1 MSKLNVLLKNAVLS
15 SIVFLSFSVTSQ
27 EIEEVVVTATKK
39 EESVQDLAISIE
51 ALTAESLA
59 DNQVFDVSDL
69 AEITPGLETAKVI
82 GSGSGWV
89 VRGVGSGG
97 IGAGV
102 VASVVTA
109 INGHSVNDSVVAD
122 TGFMDLERVEVLK
135 GPQGTLYGRNAAN
148 GVINLIT
155 ARPTS
160 EFEGSYDIEVG
171 TYGKVT
177 TKAVVNM
184 PFSDSVKTRL
194 AVMSNKRD
202 GMVTNL
208 VTGNDF
214 DDRNDE
220 AFRLSVD
227 WDISDTTSLEFTYG
241 QQESNDTRFQEEISY
256 CAQDRFYGCNPYQRG
271 LPNVAADSRGHI
283 AGFFGF
289 LAHLHPGSIMNVYSS
304 NAVLYSSDD
313 FSEIS
318 LNREPTHDQK
328 QTVANLQLNH
338 SLSDDLLLTAK
349 VSYETREFY
358 QSGDNDQA
366 YTDDPL
372 FGSAASLGQPPITGY
387 LCFGGE
393 RQFCETVDSDRTYDF
408 SDVTMHGTQMEV
420 NLISSYD
427 GAFNYTLGIY
437 QNETRND
444 NVYLA
449 QTTGSQFFRSFDLHP
464 YSNLVQVLTGNDWSS
479 KGGVGFYQDMLTWLS
494 LAGNAL
500 GCGGSLGPAAQAA
513 CDPTLIPAYA
523 AQTAK
528 QANSLDV
535 VIPWDLTGV
544 INDQNVDDISRAI
557 YGEMYFDLSD
567 DTKLTV
573 GARFQDDEVVSTLYN
588 DTAAGSY
595 LASGCFMAENRDTCS
610 FVDVTPVADDAFTYK
625 LALQHNLSDDVMVY
639 GSYTTAIRAAGVN
652 AGDNPTTYDQEENST
667 LDFGLKSILMDG
679 SMLLN
684 MNVFNTVTDGF
695 LVAAVENTGTT
706 NTNIDA
712 EVTGFEGNMM
722 VFLSETT
729 KLEANWL
736 FLDHE
741 VTSDSMLINYL
752 NPAGAPVVQYLGAVD
767 PNGTG
772 VVTGAVHANGRV
784 LFKSAGFNCT
794 VAGLYT
800 DRCATGEPGWAESIK
815 GNSLPGSSDKSYGL
829 SLTQDFN
836 SSNGVTSA
844 RLSYRYR
851 GSFDSDI
858 FNMDRM
864 KIDAQDTMDL
874 LISYEP
880 NEGDWYAGIFVKNIR
895 DQQHLQILRPASN
908 VQGGQLFG
916 SFSDPRIWGVQFGS
930 KF

>member
-1 MSKLNVLLKNAVLS
+1 MSKLNVLLKKSILS
-15 SIVFLSFSVTSQ
+15 SIVIISFAVTAQ

-39 EESVQDLAISIE
+39 EESIQDLALSIE

-59 DNQVFDVSDL
+59 DNQVYDVSDL

-89 VRGVGSGG
+89 VRGIGSGG

-102 VASVVTA
+102 IASVVTA

-160 EFEGSYDIEVG
+160 EFEGSYDVEVG
-171 TYGKVT
+171 TYGKIT
-177 TKAVVNM
+177 TKAVINM

-227 WDISDTTSLEFTYG
+227 WDISDATSLEFTYG
-241 QQESNDTRFQEEISY
+241 QQESDDTRFQEEISY
-256 CAQDRFYGCNPYQRG
+256 CAQDQFYGCNPYVRG
-271 LPNVAADSRGHI
+271 QANVAADSRGHI
-283 AGFFGF
+283 SGFFGF
-289 LAHLHPGSIMNVYSS
+289 LAHLHPGSVTNVYSS
-304 NAVLYSSDD
+304 NAALYSSDD

-318 LNREPTHDQK
+318 LNREPTHEQK

-338 SLSDDLLLTAK
+338 DLSDDLLLTAK

-372 FGSAASLGQPPITGY
+372 LGSALSLGQPPITGY

-408 SDVTMHGTQMEV
+408 SDVNTHGTQMEV
-420 NLISSYD
+420 NLVSSYD

-464 YSNLVQVLTGNDWSS
+464 YSDLVLALTGNDWSS

-500 GCGGSLGPAAQAA
+500 GCGGALGPAAQAA
-513 CDPTLIPAYA
+513 CNPALLAPYA
-523 AQTAK
+523 AQTTK

-567 DTKLTV
+567 DTKLTL
-573 GARFQDDEVVSTLYN
+573 GARYQEDEVVSTIYN

-595 LASGCFMAENRDTCS
+595 LTSGCFLAENKDTCS
-610 FVDVTPVADDAFTYK
+610 FVDVTPVEDDAFTYK

-652 AGDNPTTYDQEENST
+652 AGDNPTTYDQEKNST

-679 SMLLN
+679 AMLLN
-684 MNVFNTVTDGF
+684 MNVFNTVSDGF
-695 LVAAVENTGTT
+695 LVAAVQNTGTK

-712 EVTGFEGNMM
+712 DIKGFEGNMM

-741 VTSDSMLINYL
+741 VTSDTMMINYL

-767 PNGTG
+767 PNMTGT
-772 VVTGAVHANGRV
+772 VTGAVHANGRV

-800 DRCATGEPGWAESIK
+800 DGCATGEPGWAESIK
-815 GNSLPGSSDKSYGL
+815 GNALPGSSDESYGL

-836 SSNGVTSA
+836 SSNAVTSA

-858 FNMDRM
+858 FNMERM
-864 KIDAQDTMDL
+864 KIDAQDTWDL

-895 DQQHLQILRPASN
+895 DQQHLQVLRPASN

>member
-1 MSKLNVLLKNAVLS
+1 MSKLNVLLKKSILS
-15 SIVFLSFSVTSQ
+15 SIVIISFAVTAQ

-39 EESVQDLAISIE
+39 EESIQDLALSIE

-59 DNQVFDVSDL
+59 DNQVYDVSDL

-89 VRGVGSGG
+89 VRGIGSGG

-102 VASVVTA
+102 IASVVTA

-160 EFEGSYDIEVG
+160 EFEGSYDVEVG
-171 TYGKVT
+171 TYGKIT
-177 TKAVVNM
+177 TKAVINM

-227 WDISDTTSLEFTYG
+227 WDISDATSLEFTYG
-241 QQESNDTRFQEEISY
+241 QQESDDTRFQEEISY
-256 CAQDRFYGCNPYQRG
+256 CAQDQFYGCNPYVRG
-271 LPNVAADSRGHI
+271 QANVAADSRGHI

-289 LAHLHPGSIMNVYSS
+289 LAHLHPGSVTNVYSS

-318 LNREPTHDQK
+318 LNREPTHEQK

-338 SLSDDLLLTAK
+338 DLSDDLLLTAK

-372 FGSAASLGQPPITGY
+372 LGSAASLGQPPITGY

-408 SDVTMHGTQMEV
+408 SDVNTHGTQMEV
-420 NLISSYD
+420 NLVSSYD

-464 YSNLVQVLTGNDWSS
+464 YSDLVLALTGNDWSS

-513 CDPTLIPAYA
+513 CNPALLAPYA
-523 AQTAK
+523 AQTTK

-567 DTKLTV
+567 DTKLTL
-573 GARFQDDEVVSTLYN
+573 GARYQEDEVVSTVYN

-595 LASGCFMAENRDTCS
+595 LTSGCFLVENKDTCS
-610 FVDVTPVADDAFTYK
+610 FVDVTPVEDDAFTYK

-652 AGDNPTTYDQEENST
+652 AGDNPTTYDQEKNST

-679 SMLLN
+679 AMLLN
-684 MNVFNTVTDGF
+684 MNVFNTVSDGF
-695 LVAAVENTGTT
+695 LVAAVQNTGTK

-712 EVTGFEGNMM
+712 DIKGFEGNMM

-741 VTSDSMLINYL
+741 VTSDTMMINYL
-752 NPAGAPVVQYLGAVD
+752 NPAGAQVAQYLGAVD
-767 PNGTG
+767 PDGTG
-772 VVTGAVHANGRV
+772 LITGAVHANGRV
-784 LFKSAGFNCT
+784 LYKSAGFNCT
-794 VAGLYT
+794 VPGLYT
-800 DRCATGEPGWAESIK
+800 SGCAGGEPGWAESIK
-815 GNSLPGSSDKSYGL
+815 GNSLPGSSDESYGL

-836 SSNGVTSA
+836 SSNAVTSA

-858 FNMDRM
+858 FNMERM
-864 KIDAQDTMDL
+864 KIDAQDTWDL

-895 DQQHLQILRPASN
+895 DQQHLQVLRPASN

>member
-59 DNQVFDVSDL
+59 DNQVYDVSDL

-256 CAQDRFYGCNPYQRG
+256 CAQDPFYGCDPYERG

-289 LAHLHPGSIMNVYSS
+289 LAHLQPGTITNVYRS
-304 NAVLYSSDD
+304 NAAAQEFSS
-313 FSEIS
+313 IR

-338 SLSDDLLLTAK
+338 DLSDDLLLTAK

-366 YTDDPL
+366 YTTDL
-372 FGSAASLGQPPITGY
+372 LLGSAVSLGQPPIEGY

-393 RQFCETVDSDRTYDF
+393 RQFCETADTDRTYDF
-408 SDVTMHGTQMEV
+408 SDVNMHGTQMEV

-464 YSNLVQVLTGNDWSS
+464 YSDLVLALTGNDWSS
-479 KGGVGFYQDMLTWLS
+479 KGGVGFYQDMLTWLN

-500 GCGGSLGPAAQAA
+500 GCAGDLGPAAQAA
-513 CDPTLIPAYA
+513 CVPTLIPAYLS
-523 AQTAK
+523 QTDK

-573 GARFQDDEVVSTLYN
+573 GARYQDDEVVSTLYN
-588 DTAAGSY
+588 DTAGGSY

-679 SMLLN
+679 AMLLN

-706 NTNIDA
+706 NTNIDT

-752 NPAGAPVVQYLGAVD
+752 NPAGAPVVRYLGAVD

-772 VVTGAVHANGRV
+772 LITGAVHANGRT

>member
-1 MSKLNVLLKNAVLS
+1 MSKLSVLLRNTILS
-15 SIVFLSFSVTSQ
+15 SIVIISFAVTAQ
-27 EIEEVVVTATKK
+27 EVEEVVVTATKK
-39 EESVQDLAISIE
+39 EESVQDIAISIE
-51 ALTAESLA
+51 AFTAESLA
-59 DNQVFDVSDL
+59 ENQVYDVSDL
-69 AEITPGLETAKVI
+69 AEITPGLETAKII
-82 GSGSGWV
+82 GSGSAWTI
-89 VRGVGSGG
+89 RGIGSGG

-109 INGHSVNDSVVAD
+109 VNGHSVNDSVVAD

-160 EFEGSYDIEVG
+160 DFEGSYDVEIG
-171 TYGKVT
+171 TYGKIT
-177 TKAVVNM
+177 TNAVVNL

-208 VTGNDF
+208 VTGNEF

-241 QQESNDTRFQEEISY
+241 QQESDDTRFQEEISY
-256 CAQDRFYGCNPYQRG
+256 CAQDQFYGCNPYELG
-271 LPNVAADSRGHI
+271 GMNVAADSRGHI

-289 LAHLHPGSIMNVYSS
+289 LAHLQPGTITNVYSS
-304 NAVLYSSDD
+304 NGPAQEFSS
-313 FSEIS
+313 IR
-318 LNREPTHDQK
+318 LNREPTHEQK

-338 SLSDDLLLTAK
+338 DLSDDLLLTAK

-366 YTDDPL
+366 YTSNPL
-372 FGSAASLGQPPITGY
+372 LGSAYSLGQPPIEGF

-393 RQFCETVDSDRTYDF
+393 RQFCELADSDRTYDF
-408 SDVTMHGTQMEV
+408 SDVNMHGTQMEV
-420 NLISSYD
+420 NIISSYD
-427 GAFNYTLGIY
+427 GPFNYTVGLY

-464 YSNLVQVLTGNDWSS
+464 YSDLVLALTGNDWSS

-500 GCGGSLGPAAQAA
+500 GCGGALGPAAQAA
-513 CDPTLIPAYA
+513 CNPALLAPYA

-528 QANSLDV
+528 QANSLDI

-544 INDQNVDDISRAI
+544 INDQNIDDISRAL

-573 GARFQDDEVVSTLYN
+573 GARYQEDEVVSHIYN
-588 DTAAGSY
+588 DTAGGSY
-595 LASGCFMAENRDTCS
+595 LATGCFMAANKDTCS
-610 FVDVTPVADDAFTYK
+610 FVDVTPVEDDAFTYK

-652 AGDNPTTYDQEENST
+652 AGDNPTTYDQEKNST
-667 LDFGLKSILMDG
+667 LDFGIKSILMDG
-679 SMLLN
+679 AMLLN
-684 MNVFNTVTDGF
+684 MNVFNTVSDGF
-695 LVAAVENTGTT
+695 LVAAVQNVGTT
-706 NTNIDA
+706 NTNVDA
-712 EVTGFEGNMM
+712 EATGLEGNMM

-741 VTSDSMLINYL
+741 VTSDTMMVNYL

-767 PNGTG
+767 PDGTG
-772 VVTGAVHANGRV
+772 LITGAVHANGRV
-784 LFKSAGFNCT
+784 LYKSAGFNCT
-794 VAGLYT
+794 VPGLYT
-800 DRCATGEPGWAESIK
+800 SGCAGGEPGWAESIK
-815 GNSLPGSSDKSYGL
+815 GNNLPGSSDKSYGL
-829 SLTQDFN
+829 SLTQLFN

-851 GSFDSDI
+851 GEFDSDI

-864 KIDAQDTMDL
+864 KISAQDTMDL
-874 LISYEP
+874 LINYEP

-895 DQQHLQILRPASN
+895 DQQHLQVLRPASN

-916 SFSDPRIWGVQFGS
+916 SFTDPRIWGVQFGS

>member
-1 MSKLNVLLKNAVLS
+1 L
-15 SIVFLSFSVTSQ
+15 
-27 EIEEVVVTATKK
+27 
-39 EESVQDLAISIE
+39 
-51 ALTAESLA
+51 
-59 DNQVFDVSDL
+59 
-69 AEITPGLETAKVI
+69 
-82 GSGSGWV
+82 
-89 VRGVGSGG
+89 
-97 IGAGV
+97 
-102 VASVVTA
+102 
-109 INGHSVNDSVVAD
+109 
-122 TGFMDLERVEVLK
+122 
-135 GPQGTLYGRNAAN
+135 
-148 GVINLIT
+148 
-155 ARPTS
+155 
-160 EFEGSYDIEVG
+160 
-171 TYGKVT
+171 
-177 TKAVVNM
+177 
-184 PFSDSVKTRL
+184 
-194 AVMSNKRD
+194 
-202 GMVTNL
+202 
-208 VTGNDF
+208 
-214 DDRNDE
+214 
-220 AFRLSVD
+220 
-227 WDISDTTSLEFTYG
+227 
-241 QQESNDTRFQEEISY
+241 
-256 CAQDRFYGCNPYQRG
+256 
-271 LPNVAADSRGHI
+271 
-283 AGFFGF
+283 
-289 LAHLHPGSIMNVYSS
+289 
-304 NAVLYSSDD
+304 
-313 FSEIS
+313 
-318 LNREPTHDQK
+318 
-328 QTVANLQLNH
+328 
-338 SLSDDLLLTAK
+338 
-349 VSYETREFY
+349 
-358 QSGDNDQA
+358 
-366 YTDDPL
+366 
-372 FGSAASLGQPPITGY
+372 GSAVSLGQPPIEGY

-393 RQFCETVDSDRTYDF
+393 RQFCETADTDRTYDF
-408 SDVTMHGTQMEV
+408 SDVNMHGTQMEV

-464 YSNLVQVLTGNDWSS
+464 YSDLVLALTGNDWSS

-513 CDPTLIPAYA
+513 CNPALLEPYA
-523 AQTAK
+523 AQTTK
-528 QANSLDV
+528 QANSLNV

-567 DTKLTV
+567 NTKLTV
-573 GARFQDDEVVSTLYN
+573 GARYQDDEVVSTLYN
-588 DTAAGSY
+588 DTAGGSY

-679 SMLLN
+679 AMLLN

-706 NTNIDA
+706 NTNIDT

-767 PNGTG
+767 PDGTG
-772 VVTGAVHANGRV
+772 LITGAVHANGRV

-800 DRCATGEPGWAESIK
+800 DGCATGEPGWAESIK

>member
-1 MSKLNVLLKNAVLS
+1 MSKLNVLLRNTILS
-15 SIVFLSFSVTSQ
+15 SVVIISFAVTAQ

-39 EESVQDLAISIE
+39 EESVQDIAISIE
-51 ALTAESLA
+51 AFTAESLA
-59 DNQVFDVSDL
+59 ENQVYDVSDL
-69 AEITPGLETAKVI
+69 AEITPGLETAKII
-82 GSGSGWV
+82 GSGSAWTI
-89 VRGVGSGG
+89 RGIGSGG

-109 INGHSVNDSVVAD
+109 VNGHSVNDSVVAD

-160 EFEGSYDIEVG
+160 DFEGSYDVEIG
-171 TYGKVT
+171 TYGKIT
-177 TKAVVNM
+177 TNAVVNL

-208 VTGNDF
+208 VTGNEF

-241 QQESNDTRFQEEISY
+241 QQESDDTRFQEEISY
-256 CAQDRFYGCNPYQRG
+256 CAQDPFYGCNPYERG
-271 LPNVAADSRGHI
+271 GMNVAADSRGHI

-289 LAHLHPGSIMNVYSS
+289 LAHLQPETITNVYSS
-304 NAVLYSSDD
+304 NVPAQEFSS
-313 FSEIS
+313 IR
-318 LNREPTHDQK
+318 LNREPTHEQK

-338 SLSDDLLLTAK
+338 DLSDDLLLTAK

-366 YTDDPL
+366 YTSNPL
-372 FGSAASLGQPPITGY
+372 LGSAYSLGQPPVEGY

-393 RQFCETVDSDRTYDF
+393 RQFCELADSDRTYDF
-408 SDVTMHGTQMEV
+408 SDVNMHGTQMEV

-427 GAFNYTLGIY
+427 GPFNYTVGLY

-464 YSNLVQVLTGNDWSS
+464 YSDLVLALTGNDWSS

-500 GCGGSLGPAAQAA
+500 GCGGALGPAAQAA
-513 CDPTLIPAYA
+513 CNPALLAPYA

-528 QANSLDV
+528 QANSLDI

-544 INDQNVDDISRAI
+544 INDQNIDDISRAL

-573 GARFQDDEVVSTLYN
+573 GARYQEDEVVSTIYN
-588 DTAAGSY
+588 DTAGGAY
-595 LASGCFMAENRDTCS
+595 LATGCFMAANKDTCS
-610 FVDVTPVADDAFTYK
+610 FVDVTPVEDDAFTYK

-652 AGDNPTTYDQEENST
+652 AGDNPTTYDQEKNST
-667 LDFGLKSILMDG
+667 LDFGIKSILMDG
-679 SMLLN
+679 AMLLN
-684 MNVFNTVTDGF
+684 MNVFNTVSDGF
-695 LVAAVENTGTT
+695 LVAAVQNVGTT
-706 NTNIDA
+706 NTNVDA
-712 EVTGFEGNMM
+712 EATGLEGNMM
-722 VFLSETT
+722 LFLSETT

-741 VTSDSMLINYL
+741 VTSDTMMVNYL

-772 VVTGAVHANGRV
+772 LITGAVHANGRV
-784 LFKSAGFNCT
+784 LYKSAGFNCT
-794 VAGLYT
+794 VPGLYT
-800 DRCATGEPGWAESIK
+800 SGCAGGEPGWAESIK
-815 GNSLPGSSDKSYGL
+815 GNNLPGSSDKSYGL
-829 SLTQDFN
+829 SLTQLFN

-851 GSFDSDI
+851 GEFDSDI

-864 KIDAQDTMDL
+864 KISAQDTMDL
-874 LISYEP
+874 LINYEP

-895 DQQHLQILRPASN
+895 DQQHLQVLRPASN

-916 SFSDPRIWGVQFGS
+916 SFTDPRIWGVQFGS

>member
-15 SIVFLSFSVTSQ
+15 SIVFLSFTVTSQ

-59 DNQVFDVSDL
+59 DNQVYDVSDL

-89 VRGVGSGG
+89 VRGIGSGG

-102 VASVVTA
+102 IASVVTA
-109 INGHSVNDSVVAD
+109 VNGHSVNDSVVAD

-160 EFEGSYDIEVG
+160 DFEGSYDVEVG

-184 PFSDSVKTRL
+184 PFSDSVRTRL

-227 WDISDTTSLEFTYG
+227 WDISDNTNLEFTYG
-241 QQESNDTRFQEEISY
+241 QQESDDTRFQEEVSY
-256 CAQDRFYGCNPYQRG
+256 CLQDPFYGCDPYFRG
-271 LPNVAADSRGHI
+271 GMNVAADSRGHI

-289 LAHLHPGSIMNVYSS
+289 LAHLQPGTITNVYSS
-304 NAVLYSSDD
+304 NVPAQEFSS
-313 FSEIS
+313 IR
-318 LNREPTHDQK
+318 LNREPTHEQK
-328 QTVANLQLNH
+328 QSVANLQLNH
-338 SLSDDLLLTAK
+338 NLSDDLLLTAK

-366 YTDDPL
+366 YTTNPL
-372 FGSAASLGQPPITGY
+372 LGSAASLNQPPIEGY

-408 SDVTMHGTQMEV
+408 SDVNTHGTQMEV
-420 NLISSYD
+420 NLVSSYD

-464 YSNLVQVLTGNDWSS
+464 YSDLVLALTGNDWSS

-500 GCGGSLGPAAQAA
+500 GCGGALGPAAQAA
-513 CDPTLIPAYA
+513 CNPNLLAPYA

-528 QANSLDV
+528 QANSLDI

-573 GARFQDDEVVSTLYN
+573 GARYQDDEVVSTIYN
-588 DTAAGSY
+588 DTAGGSY
-595 LASGCFMAENRDTCS
+595 LASGCFMAANKDTCS

-679 SMLLN
+679 AMLLN
-684 MNVFNTVTDGF
+684 MNVFNTVSDGF
-695 LVAAVENTGTT
+695 LVAAVQNTGTT

-712 EVTGFEGNMM
+712 DVKGFEGNMM

-741 VTSDSMLINYL
+741 VTSDTMMINYL

-767 PNGTG
+767 PDGTG
-772 VVTGAVHANGRV
+772 LITGAVHANGRV

-800 DRCATGEPGWAESIK
+800 DGCATGEPGWAESIK
-815 GNSLPGSSDKSYGL
+815 GNALPGSSDKSYGL
-829 SLTQDFN
+829 ALTQDFN

>member
-59 DNQVFDVSDL
+59 DNQVYDVSDL

-318 LNREPTHDQK
+318 LNREPTHEQK
-328 QTVANLQLNH
+328 QSVANLQLNH

-523 AQTAK
+523 AQTTA

-573 GARFQDDEVVSTLYN
+573 GARYQDDEVVSTLYN
-588 DTAAGSY
+588 DTAGGSY

-706 NTNIDA
+706 NTNIDT

-772 VVTGAVHANGRV
+772 LVTGAVHANGRV

>member
-15 SIVFLSFSVTSQ
+15 SIVFLSFTVTSQ

-59 DNQVFDVSDL
+59 DNQVYDVSDL

-89 VRGVGSGG
+89 VRGIGSGG

-109 INGHSVNDSVVAD
+109 VNGHSVNDSVVAD

-160 EFEGSYDIEVG
+160 DFEGSYDVEVG
-171 TYGKVT
+171 TYGKIT

-184 PFSDSVKTRL
+184 PFSDSIKTRL

-227 WDISDTTSLEFTYG
+227 WDISDNTDLEFTYG
-241 QQESNDTRFQEEISY
+241 QQESDDTRFQEEVSY
-256 CAQDRFYGCNPYQRG
+256 CAQDRFYGCNPYSRG
-271 LPNVAADSRGHI
+271 GMNVAADSRGHI

-304 NAVLYSSDD
+304 NAVIYSSDD

-318 LNREPTHDQK
+318 LNREPTHEQK
-328 QTVANLQLNH
+328 QSVANLQLNH
-338 SLSDDLLLTAK
+338 NLSDDLLLTAK

-420 NLISSYD
+420 NLVSSYD
-427 GAFNYTLGIY
+427 GPFNYTLGIY

-464 YSNLVQVLTGNDWSS
+464 YSDLVLALTGNDWSS

-500 GCGGSLGPAAQAA
+500 GCGGALGPAAQAA
-513 CDPTLIPAYA
+513 CNPALLAPYA

-573 GARFQDDEVVSTLYN
+573 GARYQDDEVVSTIYN
-588 DTAAGSY
+588 DTAAVSY
-595 LASGCFMAENRDTCS
+595 LTSGCFLAANKDTCS
-610 FVDVTPVADDAFTYK
+610 FVDVTPVEDDAFTYK

-652 AGDNPTTYDQEENST
+652 AGDNPTTYDQEKNST
-667 LDFGLKSILMDG
+667 IDFGLKSILMDG
-679 SMLLN
+679 AMLLN
-684 MNVFNTVTDGF
+684 MNVFNTVSDGF
-695 LVAAVENTGTT
+695 LVAAVQNTGTK

-712 EVTGFEGNMM
+712 DVKGFEGNMM

-741 VTSDSMLINYL
+741 VTSDTMMINYL
-752 NPAGAPVVQYLGAVD
+752 NPAGAPVAQYLGAVD
-767 PNGTG
+767 PDGTG
-772 VVTGAVHANGRV
+772 LVTGAVHTNGRV

-800 DRCATGEPGWAESIK
+800 DGCATGEPGWAESIK
-815 GNSLPGSSDKSYGL
+815 GNALPGSSDKSYGL

>member
-1 MSKLNVLLKNAVLS
+1 MSKLSVLLRNAILS
-15 SIVFLSFSVTSQ
+15 SVVIISFAVTAQ

-39 EESVQDLAISIE
+39 EESVQDIAISIE
-51 ALTAESLA
+51 AFTAESLA
-59 DNQVFDVSDL
+59 ENQVYDVSDL
-69 AEITPGLETAKVI
+69 AEITPGLETAKII
-82 GSGSGWV
+82 GSGSAWTI
-89 VRGVGSGG
+89 RGIGSGG

-109 INGHSVNDSVVAD
+109 VNGHSVNDSVVAD

-160 EFEGSYDIEVG
+160 DFEGSYDVEIG
-171 TYGKVT
+171 TYGKIT
-177 TKAVVNM
+177 TNAVVNL

-208 VTGNDF
+208 VTGNEF

-241 QQESNDTRFQEEISY
+241 QQESDDTRFQEEISY
-256 CAQDRFYGCNPYQRG
+256 CSQDQFYGCNPYELG
-271 LPNVAADSRGHI
+271 GMNVAADSRGHI

-289 LAHLHPGSIMNVYSS
+289 LAHLQPGSINNVYSS
-304 NAVLYSSDD
+304 NSAAEEFSS
-313 FSEIS
+313 IR
-318 LNREPTHDQK
+318 LNREPTHFQK

-338 SLSDDLLLTAK
+338 DLSDDLLLTAK
-349 VSYETREFY
+349 VSYETRDFH

-366 YTDDPL
+366 YTSDPL
-372 FGSAASLGQPPITGY
+372 LGSAASLGQPPIEGY

-393 RQFCETVDSDRTYDF
+393 RQFCELADSDRTYDF
-408 SDVTMHGTQMEV
+408 SDVNTHGTQMEV

-427 GAFNYTLGIY
+427 GPFNYTVGLY

-464 YSNLVQVLTGNDWSS
+464 YSDLVLALTGNDWSS

-500 GCGGSLGPAAQAA
+500 GCGGALGPAAQAA
-513 CDPTLIPAYA
+513 CNPALLAPYA

-528 QANSLDV
+528 QANSLDI

-544 INDQNVDDISRAI
+544 INDQNIDDISRAL

-573 GARFQDDEVVSTLYN
+573 GARYQEDEVVSTIYN
-588 DTAAGSY
+588 DTAGGSY
-595 LASGCFMAENRDTCS
+595 LASGCFLAENKDTCS
-610 FVDVTPVADDAFTYK
+610 FVDVTPVEDDAFTYK

-652 AGDNPTTYDQEENST
+652 AGDNPTTYDQEKNST

-679 SMLLN
+679 AMLLN
-684 MNVFNTVTDGF
+684 MNVFNTVSDGF
-695 LVAAVENTGTT
+695 LVAAVQNTGTK
-706 NTNIDA
+706 NSNIDA
-712 EVTGFEGNMM
+712 EVTGLEGNMM
-722 VFLSETT
+722 LFLSETT

-741 VTSDSMLINYL
+741 VTSDTMMINYL

-767 PNGTG
+767 PGGTG
-772 VVTGAVHANGRV
+772 LITGAVHANGRV
-784 LFKSAGFNCT
+784 LYKSAGFNCT
-794 VAGLYT
+794 VPGLYT
-800 DRCATGEPGWAESIK
+800 SGCAGGEPGWAESIK
-815 GNSLPGSSDKSYGL
+815 GNNLPGSSDKSYGL
-829 SLTQDFN
+829 SLTQLFN

-851 GSFDSDI
+851 GEFDSDI

-864 KIDAQDTMDL
+864 KIGANDTMDL
-874 LISYEP
+874 LINYEP
-880 NEGDWYAGIFVKNIR
+880 NEGDWYAGIFIKNIR
-895 DQQHLQILRPASN
+895 DQQHLQVLRTASN

-916 SFSDPRIWGVQFGS
+916 SFTDPRIWGVQFGS

>member
-1 MSKLNVLLKNAVLS
+1 MSKLNVLLKKSILS
-15 SIVFLSFSVTSQ
+15 SIVIISFAVTAQ

-39 EESVQDLAISIE
+39 EESIQDLALSIE

-59 DNQVFDVSDL
+59 DNQVYDVSDL

-89 VRGVGSGG
+89 VRGIGSGG

-102 VASVVTA
+102 IASVVTA

-148 GVINLIT
+148 GLINLIT

-160 EFEGSYDIEVG
+160 EFEGSYDVEVG
-171 TYGKVT
+171 TYGKIT
-177 TKAVVNM
+177 TKAVINM

-227 WDISDTTSLEFTYG
+227 WDISDATSLEFTYG
-241 QQESNDTRFQEEISY
+241 QQESDDTRFQEEISY
-256 CAQDRFYGCNPYQRG
+256 CAQDQFYGCNPYVRG
-271 LPNVAADSRGHI
+271 QANVAADSRGHI

-289 LAHLHPGSIMNVYSS
+289 LAHLHPGSVTNVYSS
-304 NAVLYSSDD
+304 NAALYSSDD

-318 LNREPTHDQK
+318 LNREPTHEQK
-328 QTVANLQLNH
+328 QSVANLQLNH

-372 FGSAASLGQPPITGY
+372 LGSAASLGQPPITGY

-408 SDVTMHGTQMEV
+408 SDVNMHGTQMEV
-420 NLISSYD
+420 NLVSSYD

-464 YSNLVQVLTGNDWSS
+464 YSDLVLALTGNDWSS

-513 CDPTLIPAYA
+513 CNPALLAPYA
-523 AQTAK
+523 AQTTK

-567 DTKLTV
+567 DTKLTL
-573 GARFQDDEVVSTLYN
+573 GARYQEDEVVSTVYN

-595 LASGCFMAENRDTCS
+595 LASGCFLVENKDTCS
-610 FVDVTPVADDAFTYK
+610 FVDVTPVEDDAFTYK

-652 AGDNPTTYDQEENST
+652 AGDNPTTYDQEKNST
-667 LDFGLKSILMDG
+667 LDFGLKSTLMDG
-679 SMLLN
+679 AMLLN
-684 MNVFNTVTDGF
+684 MNVFNTVSDGF
-695 LVAAVENTGTT
+695 LVAAVQNTGTK

-712 EVTGFEGNMM
+712 DIKGFEGNMM

-741 VTSDSMLINYL
+741 VTSDTMMINYL
-752 NPAGAPVVQYLGAVD
+752 NPAGAQVVQYLGAVD

-772 VVTGAVHANGRV
+772 LITGAVHANGRV

-800 DRCATGEPGWAESIK
+800 DGCATGEPGWAESIK
-815 GNSLPGSSDKSYGL
+815 GNALPGSSDKSYGL

-836 SSNGVTSA
+836 SSNAVTSA

-858 FNMDRM
+858 FNMERM
-864 KIDAQDTMDL
+864 KIDAQDTWDL

-895 DQQHLQILRPASN
+895 DQQHLQVLRPASN

>member
-15 SIVFLSFSVTSQ
+15 SIVFLSFTVTSQ

-59 DNQVFDVSDL
+59 DNQVYDVSDL

-89 VRGVGSGG
+89 VRGIGSGG

-102 VASVVTA
+102 IASVVTA

-148 GVINLIT
+148 GLINLIT

-160 EFEGSYDIEVG
+160 EFEGSYDVEVG
-171 TYGKVT
+171 TYGKIT
-177 TKAVVNM
+177 TKAVINM

-227 WDISDTTSLEFTYG
+227 WDISDATSLEFTYG
-241 QQESNDTRFQEEISY
+241 QQESDDTRFQEEISY
-256 CAQDRFYGCNPYQRG
+256 CAQDQFYGCNPYVRG
-271 LPNVAADSRGHI
+271 QANVAADSRGHI

-289 LAHLHPGSIMNVYSS
+289 LAHLHPGSVTNVYSS
-304 NAVLYSSDD
+304 NAALYSSDD

-318 LNREPTHDQK
+318 LNREPTHEQK
-328 QTVANLQLNH
+328 QSVANLQLNH

-372 FGSAASLGQPPITGY
+372 LGSAASLGQPPITGY

-408 SDVTMHGTQMEV
+408 SDVNMHGTQMEV
-420 NLISSYD
+420 NLVSSYD

-464 YSNLVQVLTGNDWSS
+464 YSDLVLALTGNDWSS

-500 GCGGSLGPAAQAA
+500 GCGGALGPAAQAA
-513 CDPTLIPAYA
+513 CNPALLAPYA
-523 AQTAK
+523 AQTTK

-567 DTKLTV
+567 DTKLTL
-573 GARFQDDEVVSTLYN
+573 GARYQEDEVVSTIYN

-595 LASGCFMAENRDTCS
+595 LTSGCFLAENKDTCS
-610 FVDVTPVADDAFTYK
+610 FVDVTPVEDDAFTYK

-652 AGDNPTTYDQEENST
+652 AGDNPTTYDQEKNST

-679 SMLLN
+679 AMLLN
-684 MNVFNTVTDGF
+684 MNVFNTVSDGF
-695 LVAAVENTGTT
+695 LVAAVQNTGTK

-712 EVTGFEGNMM
+712 DIKGFEGNMM

-741 VTSDSMLINYL
+741 VTSDTMMINYL
-752 NPAGAPVVQYLGAVD
+752 NPAGAQVVQYLGAVD

-772 VVTGAVHANGRV
+772 LITGAVHANGRV

-800 DRCATGEPGWAESIK
+800 DGCATGEPGWAESIK
-815 GNSLPGSSDKSYGL
+815 GNSLPGSSDESYGL

-836 SSNGVTSA
+836 SSNAVTSA

-858 FNMDRM
+858 FNMERM
-864 KIDAQDTMDL
+864 KIDAQDTWDL

-895 DQQHLQILRPASN
+895 DQQHLQVLRPASN

>member
-59 DNQVFDVSDL
+59 DNQVYDVSDL

-289 LAHLHPGSIMNVYSS
+289 LAHLQPGTITNVYSS
-304 NAVLYSSDD
+304 NVPAQEFSS
-313 FSEIS
+313 IR

-338 SLSDDLLLTAK
+338 DLSDDLLLTAK

-366 YTDDPL
+366 YTTNPL
-372 FGSAASLGQPPITGY
+372 LGSAVSLGQPPVEGY

-393 RQFCETVDSDRTYDF
+393 RQFCETVDTDRTYDF

-573 GARFQDDEVVSTLYN
+573 GARYQDDEVVSTLYN
-588 DTAAGSY
+588 DTAGGSY

-679 SMLLN
+679 AMLLN

-706 NTNIDA
+706 NTNIDT

-772 VVTGAVHANGRV
+772 LITGAVHANGRV

>member
-1 MSKLNVLLKNAVLS
+1 
-15 SIVFLSFSVTSQ
+15 
-27 EIEEVVVTATKK
+27 
-39 EESVQDLAISIE
+39 
-51 ALTAESLA
+51 
-59 DNQVFDVSDL
+59 
-69 AEITPGLETAKVI
+69 
-82 GSGSGWV
+82 
-89 VRGVGSGG
+89 
-97 IGAGV
+97 
-102 VASVVTA
+102 
-109 INGHSVNDSVVAD
+109 
-122 TGFMDLERVEVLK
+122 
-135 GPQGTLYGRNAAN
+135 
-148 GVINLIT
+148 
-155 ARPTS
+155 
-160 EFEGSYDIEVG
+160 
-171 TYGKVT
+171 
-177 TKAVVNM
+177 
-184 PFSDSVKTRL
+184 
-194 AVMSNKRD
+194 
-202 GMVTNL
+202 
-208 VTGNDF
+208 
-214 DDRNDE
+214 
-220 AFRLSVD
+220 
-227 WDISDTTSLEFTYG
+227 
-241 QQESNDTRFQEEISY
+241 
-256 CAQDRFYGCNPYQRG
+256 
-271 LPNVAADSRGHI
+271 
-283 AGFFGF
+283 
-289 LAHLHPGSIMNVYSS
+289 
-304 NAVLYSSDD
+304 
-313 FSEIS
+313 
-318 LNREPTHDQK
+318 
-328 QTVANLQLNH
+328 
-338 SLSDDLLLTAK
+338 
-349 VSYETREFY
+349 
-358 QSGDNDQA
+358 
-366 YTDDPL
+366 
-372 FGSAASLGQPPITGY
+372 
-387 LCFGGE
+387 
-393 RQFCETVDSDRTYDF
+393 
-408 SDVTMHGTQMEV
+408 MHGTQMEV

-464 YSNLVQVLTGNDWSS
+464 YSDLVLALTGNDWSS

-513 CDPTLIPAYA
+513 CNPALLAPYA
-523 AQTAK
+523 AQTTK
-528 QANSLDV
+528 QANSLNV

-567 DTKLTV
+567 NTKLTV
-573 GARFQDDEVVSTLYN
+573 GARYQDDEVVSTIYN
-588 DTAAGSY
+588 DTAGGSY
-595 LASGCFMAENRDTCS
+595 LASGCFMAENKDTCS

-625 LALQHNLSDDVMVY
+625 LALQHNLSDDIMVY

-679 SMLLN
+679 AMLLN
-684 MNVFNTVTDGF
+684 MNVFNTVSDGF
-695 LVAAVENTGTT
+695 LVAAVQNTGTT

-712 EVTGFEGNMM
+712 DVKGFEGNMM

-741 VTSDSMLINYL
+741 VTSDTMMINYL
-752 NPAGAPVVQYLGAVD
+752 NPAGAPVIQYLGAVD
-767 PNGTG
+767 PDGTG
-772 VVTGAVHANGRV
+772 LITGAVHANGRV

-800 DRCATGEPGWAESIK
+800 DGCATGEPGWAESIK